1 MNHKPQ
7 MDTVEVPG
15 EQSTYSLAGVK
26 PLRALEVLACSTKL
40 ARLDMRYNATG
51 GEIHTLLNLQNG
63 GTEDSLLNGY
73 IVLFGSQVN

>member
-1 MNHKPQ
+1 

-40 ARLDMRYNATG
+40 ARLD
-51 GEIHTLLNLQNG
+51 
-63 GTEDSLLNGY
+63 
-73 IVLFGSQVN
+73 